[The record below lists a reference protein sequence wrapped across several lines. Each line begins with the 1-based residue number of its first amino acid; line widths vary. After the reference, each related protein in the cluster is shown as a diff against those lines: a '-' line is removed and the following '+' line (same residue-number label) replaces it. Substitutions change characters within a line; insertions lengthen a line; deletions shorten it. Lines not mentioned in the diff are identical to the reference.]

1 MLQRHAPAVKRFLAG
16 APWGAGRGRV
26 QSGAVPAPGSSPARP
41 SRAVRY
47 RVYTDGGAD
56 PNPGPGGWG
65 AVVIDETTGET
76 AELSGSEAPS
86 TNNRMELTAAIR
98 ALESLPEGAP
108 VALYT
113 DSTYLKKG
121 VTEWLRGWIARGW
134 KRKTGKLQNEDLWRL
149 LADLEASRDVSW
161 HWIKGHA
168 GHRYNERADVLATA
182 AIQGQ
187 RKGRRSERPAEA
199 VDLHVLLRVSSGGGG
214 GGWAALVRG
223 PEGTAG
229 DEEVRSG
236 AIRRASPNEL
246 DVLAASEVLESLPEG
261 VRVAVHTGSDYLR
274 NGATQWLPSWRQRG
288 WTTKAGTPVRNREA
302 WERLAVALARRRV
315 SWPSIK
321 ERTPTGW
328 RELGKLARSAAEG

>member
-1 MLQRHAPAVKRFLAG
+1 M
-16 APWGAGRGRV
+16 
-26 QSGAVPAPGSSPARP
+26 
-41 SRAVRY
+41 RY

-65 AVVIDETTGET
+65 AVVIDEETGKT
-76 AELSGSEAPS
+76 AELSGGEERS

-98 ALESLPEGAP
+98 ALESVPAGAV

-113 DSTYLKKG
+113 DSVYVKKG
-121 VTEWLRGWIARGW
+121 ITEWLRGWIARGW
-134 KRKTGKLQNEDLWRL
+134 KRKTGKLQNEDLWRR

-168 GHRYNERADVLATA
+168 GHRYNERADALATGAIRGGRQERRA
-182 AIQGQ
+182 A
-187 RKGRRSERPAEA
+187 RPAEP
-199 VDLHVLLRVSSGGGG
+199 VDLDVLLRVSSGGGG
-214 GGWAALVRG
+214 GGWAALVRR
-223 PEGTAG
+223 PEGGEG

-246 DVLAASEVLESLPEG
+246 DVLAAAEVLESLPAG
-261 VRVAVHTGSDYLR
+261 ARVAVHTGSDYLR
-274 NGATQWLPSWRQRG
+274 NGATNWLPSWRRRG

-302 WERLAVALARRRV
+302 WERLAAALAARRV
-315 SWPSIK
+315 TWPSIK

-328 RELGKLARSAAEG
+328 RELGKLARAAAER